1 MSCPRWTWASKI
13 SAPSG
18 RSRRSSSSYP
28 PIRAM
33 ARSSTPSTPGESRG
47 TIRAAVADVLIFA
60 DSLRSPEMRHEVPLA
75 VPDPFLYAEREG
87 ERHVVASSFELGR
100 INEVAPHLE
109 ALPLEEFGVD
119 ELYAQGLS
127 RDEIELEVILRA
139 ARRFGIEQAVV
150 PGTFPLEVADHLRA
164 NGIEVAADR
173 ELFIG
178 RRRVKNEAEL
188 AGIRRAQ
195 RAAEA
200 GMDAAREILRAAERR
215 NGSLVVDGEALT
227 CERLKL
233 AVEQAF
239 SEHGVFADEFIV
251 SHGAQTAIGHDM
263 GSGPIAPGEPVC
275 LDLFPRDRESGCYAD
290 MTRVYVVGEPP
301 EELREYH
308 RLCREA
314 LDRSVEAVRAGVE
327 GRDLYRLSCE
337 FFEEHGYPTL
347 LSKPPGEVLKDGF
360 YHSLG
365 HGVGLEV
372 HEQPNLGRGPGELV
386 AGDVIAVEPGLYRNG
401 FGGVRLEDLVH
412 VTEDGAETLTEYPY
426 DLEP

>member
-1 MSCPRWTWASKI
+1 VSEI
-13 SAPSG
+13 LV
-18 RSRRSSSSYP
+18 Y
-28 PIRAM
+28 
-33 ARSSTPSTPGESRG
+33 
-47 TIRAAVADVLIFA
+47 A
-60 DSLRSPEMRHEVPLA
+60 DSLRSPEMRHEVPIA
-75 VPDPFLYAEREG
+75 VPDPFLYAERDG
-87 ERHVVASSFELGR
+87 KGSVVASSFELGR

-109 ALPLEEFGVD
+109 VLPLEEFGLD

-139 ARRFGIEQAVV
+139 ARRFGLERASV
-150 PGTFPLEVADHLRA
+150 PSTFPLEVADHLRA
-164 NGIEVAADR
+164 NGIEVKADR

-195 RAAEA
+195 RAAEGA
-200 GMDAAREILRAAERR
+200 MEAARELLRAAEPQ
-215 NGSLVVDGEALT
+215 NGGLVVDGEPLT

-233 AVEQAF
+233 AVEQVF
-239 SEHGVFADEFIV
+239 TEHGVFADEFIV

-263 GSGPIAPGEPVC
+263 GSGPIAPNEPIC

-290 MTRVYVVGEPP
+290 MTRTFVVGTPSD
-301 EELREYH
+301 ELLEYH
-308 RLCREA
+308 KLCREA
-314 LDRSVEAVRAGVE
+314 LDRAVAAVKPGIP
-327 GRDLYRLSCE
+327 GKDLNRLACDV
-337 FFEEHGYPTL
+337 FEEHGFPTL

-372 HEQPNLGRGPGELV
+372 HEEPALGRGPGELV

-401 FGGVRLEDLVH
+401 YGGCRLEDLVR
-412 VTEDGAETLTEYPY
+412 VTEDGAETLTDYPD